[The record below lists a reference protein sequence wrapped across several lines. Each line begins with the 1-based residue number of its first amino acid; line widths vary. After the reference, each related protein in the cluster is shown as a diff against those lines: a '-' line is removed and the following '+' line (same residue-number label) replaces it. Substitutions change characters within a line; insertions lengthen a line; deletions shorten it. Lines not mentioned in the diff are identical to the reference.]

1 MKKFVSILLAAALL
15 MTSCF
20 AEGVSVENIIPVS
33 GTATAED
40 YENARELVRLLF
52 VAAAGTDEDTE
63 IKVRKHMTSAEQ
75 LKRSEDCANYRKTVL
90 PWLMDVLTIDN
101 EKEISRK
108 TFLEHFVLERI
119 NDDGKY
125 EFSWESGYKVCD
137 YSDDMYALMWD
148 ELVGEAL
155 DCLKRNEFG
164 NEYIEF
170 VCSLTEEEMTDELLN
185 QMTRGYFRLWVNDID
200 PEGLKEMNS
209 DFTFWLYSASSPEV
223 KLDYPVVKS
232 TDNDYYMHRMFNGKV
247 NAAGTLFMDYRNLP
261 DLTDENTIV
270 YGHNMNNDSMFGTLD
285 KYEEQAY
292 FESHPYMLVVAED
305 EIDLVEIYTA
315 YATNSVDIC
324 YKISISE
331 FLETLKYVAGIGAK
345 TYLKIGLEGLWELL
359 DDVDDNEAAVCLKI
373 GIEELWNM
381 LEAIEIS
388 DLKVEFIE
396 AFNDLKKL
404 MKYVEGDIVKVEFVK
419 AFNSLWELMKFDDTD
434 VVQSDFYN
442 GIDEF
447 MEMVNDDTLAE
458 AGAFFYDGIND
469 FLTLLKF
476 VDKTASRSD
485 FIYRIKDIRPY
496 DRILTLSTCTY
507 EGIGKRY
514 VVEGRLLNTWFED
527 DKWGNDVNDILV
539 HEDVS
544 FQQ

>member
-1 MKKFVSILLAAALL
+1 MKKFISILLAALL
-15 MTSCF
+15 MMSCF
-20 AEGVSVENIIPVS
+20 AEGVLADNIIPVS
-33 GTATAED
+33 ETATAED

-63 IKVRKHMTSAEQ
+63 VKVRKRMTSAEQ
-75 LKRSEDCANYRKTVL
+75 LKRSEDGANYRKTVL

-125 EFSWESGYKVCD
+125 EFAWENGYKVCD

-164 NEYIEF
+164 KEYIEF

-185 QMTRGYFRLWVNDID
+185 QMTRGYFRLWVDDID
-200 PEGLKEMNS
+200 PKGLKEMNG
-209 DFTFWLYSASSPEV
+209 DFIFWLYSASSPEAT
-223 KLDYPVVKS
+223 LDYPVVKH

-285 KYEEQAY
+285 MYEEQAY

-331 FLETLKYVAGIGAK
+331 LLETLKYVAGIGAK

-359 DDVDDNEAAVCLKI
+359 DDIDDNEAAACLKI

-404 MKYVEGDIVKVEFVK
+404 KKYVDGDIVKVEFVN
-419 AFNSLWELMKFDDTD
+419 AFRSLWELMKFDDTRI
-434 VVQSDFYN
+434 VKTDFYN

-447 MEMVNDDTLAE
+447 MKLVDDDTLIE
-458 AGAFFYDGIND
+458 GSAFFYDGIND

-476 VDKTASRSD
+476 VDKTAAESD

-514 VVEGRLLNTWFED
+514 VVEGRILNTWFED

>member
-1 MKKFVSILLAAALL
+1 MKKFVSILLMALL
-15 MTSCF
+15 IMSCL
-20 AEGVSVENIIPVS
+20 AEGVPVENIIPVS
-33 GTATAED
+33 ETATAED

-63 IKVRKHMTSAEQ
+63 VRVRKRMTSAEQ
-75 LKRSEDCANYRKTVL
+75 LKRNDDAAYYRKTVL
-90 PWLMDVLTIDN
+90 PWLMDVLTIDD

-108 TFLEHFVLERI
+108 TFLEHFVLEHI
-119 NDDGKY
+119 TDEGKY
-125 EFSWESGYKVCD
+125 EFSWDSGYKVCD
-137 YSDDMYALMWD
+137 YSDDMYDLLWD
-148 ELVGEAL
+148 ELVEEAL

-164 NEYIEF
+164 KEYIEF
-170 VCSLTEEEMTDELLN
+170 VSSLTEEEMTDELLN
-185 QMTRGYFRLWVNDID
+185 QMTRGYFRLWIDDID
-200 PEGLKEMNS
+200 PKGLKETNG
-209 DFTFWLYSASSPEV
+209 DFTFWLYSAGSPDAT
-223 KLDYPVVKS
+223 LDYPVVKH
-232 TDNDYYMHRMFNGKV
+232 TDNDYYMHRLFNGKV
-247 NAAGTLFMDYRNLP
+247 NAAGTLFMDYRNLS

-285 KYEEQAY
+285 MYEEQAY

-305 EIDLVEIYTA
+305 EIDLVEVYTA
-315 YATNSVDIC
+315 YTTNSVDIC

-331 FLETLKYVAGIGAK
+331 LLETLKYVAGIGAK
-345 TYLKIGLEGLWELL
+345 TYLKIGLEELWEML
-359 DDVDDNEAAVCLKI
+359 DDVDNNEAAAYLKI

-381 LEAIEIS
+381 LEATEIS
-388 DLKVEFIE
+388 DLKVEFID

-404 MKYVEGDIVKVEFVK
+404 KKYVDGDVVKVEFVN
-419 AFNSLWELMKFDDTD
+419 AFKSLWELMKFDDTNI
-434 VVQSDFYN
+434 VKTDFYN
-442 GIDEF
+442 GVDEF
-447 MEMVNDDTLAE
+447 MKFVGDDTLVE

-476 VDKTASRSD
+476 VDKTAAESD

-514 VVEGRLLNTWFED
+514 VVEGRILNTWFED
-527 DKWGNDVNDILV
+527 DKWGTDVNDILV